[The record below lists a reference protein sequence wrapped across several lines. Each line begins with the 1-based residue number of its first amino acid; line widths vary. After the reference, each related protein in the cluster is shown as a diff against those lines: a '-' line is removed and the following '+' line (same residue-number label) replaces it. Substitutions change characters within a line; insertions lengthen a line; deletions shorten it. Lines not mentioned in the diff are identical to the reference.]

1 MYCNDLGYLGSSLG
15 VGGFKVP
22 TFAEHQLS
30 TRNLKLQQ
38 EVAELKEKL
47 EAMNKKLKLVAR
59 ERDRLRFKLGIRLR
73 NPNAKKEI
81 MQHMENGLR
90 NCEIAALGYCISTV
104 KNTRKMLREI
114 ENGSSN

>member
-1 MYCNDLGYLGSSLG
+1 MFHDDLGCLGSSLG
-15 VGGFKVP
+15 AGGFRVP

-38 EVAELKEKL
+38 QVAELTEKL
-47 EAMNKKLKLVAR
+47 EATNKKLKLVAR

-81 MQHMENGLR
+81 MQYMENGLR

-114 ENGSSN
+114 ENDAAN

>member
-1 MYCNDLGYLGSSLG
+1 MFVNI
-15 VGGFKVP
+15 P
-22 TFAEHQLS
+22 TLAEHHLA
-30 TRNLKLQQ
+30 TRNARLQQ
-38 EVAELKEKL
+38 AVAELTEKL
-47 EAMNKKLKLVAR
+47 EATNKKLKLVAR

-104 KNTRKMLREI
+104 KNTRKMLKEI
-114 ENGSSN
+114 NNGSTN

>member
-1 MYCNDLGYLGSSLG
+1 MLIDNI
-15 VGGFKVP
+15 P
-22 TFAEHQLS
+22 TLAEHHLS
-30 TRNLKLQQ
+30 ARNEKLQA
-38 EVAELKEKL
+38 EVAALIEKL
-47 EAMNKKLKLVAR
+47 EATNKKLRLVAR

-104 KNTRKMLREI
+104 KNTRKMLKEI
-114 ENGSSN
+114 DNGSTN